1 MQSVLAIALL
11 AGLHPCPATTSSPS
25 VPPTP
30 PRLRSGTISLAD
42 YPDTARAAGAE
53 GVTRMTLAI
62 GVNGWATEC
71 TIDASS
77 GHVELDR
84 ISCGLALRRYRFQ
97 PATRDGQ
104 PVPSTYSMSMTWIL
118 PPTPAPAREE

>member
-25 VPPTP
+25 VPPSP

-53 GVTRMTLAI
+53 GLTRMTLAI
-62 GVNGWATEC
+62 GENGRVTDC

-104 PVPSTYSMSMTWIL
+104 PVPSTYSTSMNWQL
-118 PPTPAPAREE
+118 PAAPAAARDE